1 MPRSLEP
8 TQVVLPIELA
18 RGALIGLPNPKAKD
32 AKGKPLPP
40 SYETLRFQ
48 YNPETVTRA
57 RTGQWERKLDKKAA
71 KAAQDKAKDDATRGG
86 AIKSKSEVVSF
97 KLVFDAAELIMAGGD
112 TTGLVNS
119 LVPGKPVVRGG
130 SKTRGILPELALLE
144 RYALG
149 ADQLPEPPK
158 KDQEFD
164 LITLDP
170 TEALL
175 VLGPRTFPGVITQM
189 TIVEQ
194 RFNTELVP
202 VRAEID
208 LRFRV
213 LEAASVVVNSDAQA
227 AFEELLKS
235 REVLARDDSYGFVQ
249 GKLSDAI
256 GAAIQG
262 RSEGTGFK

>member
-8 TQVVLPIELA
+8 TQVVLPLLLA
-18 RGALIGLPNPKAKD
+18 RGALVGLPNPKAKD
-32 AKGKPLPP
+32 SKGKAAKGT
-40 SYETLRFQ
+40 YETLRFQ

-86 AIKSKSEVVSF
+86 AIKSKSEIISF

-112 TTGLVNS
+112 SSGISQST
-119 LVPGKPVVRGG
+119 VRGG
-130 SKTRGILPELALLE
+130 STTKGILPELALLE

-149 ADQLPEPPK
+149 PDQLPDPPK

-164 LITLDP
+164 LVSIEP

-189 TIVEQ
+189 NIVEQ
-194 RFNTELVP
+194 RFNNELVP

-208 LRFRV
+208 LRFRI
-213 LEAASVVVNSDAQA
+213 LEAASVVVNSDAQT
-227 AFEELLKS
+227 AFKELIEQRSNLAQDPANEFVKS
-235 REVLARDDSYGFVQ
+235 DLQS
-249 GKLSDAI
+249 AI

-262 RSEGTGFK
+262 RSAGKGFL